1 MSITWSCNMLITL
14 LFVIHRYWICFII
27 VINLPSHVNVYHD
40 DDDDDDDVLVPHSN
54 QLMPPW
60 PHSSR
65 APGGTSTT
73 LATNFPKHTTHTHA
87 DVAAAE
93 ILFWR
98 KTKLLICV
106 RGLSMYPL
114 CVLSNRND
122 GCSFLTGFWWDV
134 VSKAVICECFWRQN
148 LWCHEIQRLL

>member
-1 MSITWSCNMLITL
+1 MCWSRCCL
-14 LFVIHRYWICFII
+14 LFI
-27 VINLPSHVNVYHD
+27 VIERISSVSLISPRVNVCHDHDDD